1 MNKLQTPGANILR
14 IDLVFDNE
22 KMIRLLEQR
31 GNAIMLQN
39 IQMI

>member
-1 MNKLQTPGANILR
+1 MNKLQIPGANILR
-14 IDLVFDNE
+14 IDLVFVNE